1 LLIRELIVTGLFAA
15 LLVIYLLAE
24 RFTLNKNIR
33 RIPLRICVTGTR
45 GKSSVTRLIA
55 ASLRE
60 AGFAV
65 LARTT
70 GSKPVV
76 IFPDGEEEEIR
87 RRGSPSILEGKRILK
102 KGAELQ
108 AQALVLELM
117 SIHPECGY
125 YESVQ
130 MFKPHV
136 LVITNVRL
144 DHLAQMGTSKEGIA
158 CSLAS
163 SIPQDATVFVPQQE
177 FFPVFKEVTDRMNS
191 TIIQILG
198 DSFAEYL
205 PPKKKLLSFEPE
217 ENIRL
222 ALAVTEF
229 LGMDEKSALRGM
241 AKARHDF
248 GRLRIWTADI
258 GSPPRSWY
266 LVSSFAANDPEST
279 QLVLSRFQEKK
290 PFNGIKMI
298 GLLNLRRDRGDRTLQ
313 WLKALKEGAF
323 PEIRRFFFIGDH
335 AHALKSRLKS
345 SGKTEL
351 FVFRTLEPKKIM
363 EEISGTM
370 KEEAVLIGMG
380 NMGGAG
386 KELIGYWEDIGKPY
400 DF

>member
-15 LLVIYLLAE
+15 LLVIYLLVE

-45 GKSSVTRLIA
+45 GKSSITRLIA

-76 IFPDGEEEEIR
+76 IFPDGEEEEVR

-102 KGAELQ
+102 KGVELQ

-125 YESVQ
+125 CESVQ

-136 LVITNVRL
+136 LVLTNVRL
-144 DHLAQMGTSKEGIA
+144 DHLAQMGASKESIA
-158 CSLAS
+158 RSFAS
-163 SIPQDATVFVPQQE
+163 SIPKDATVFVPQQE
-177 FFPVFKEVTDRMNS
+177 FFPVFKEVADRMNS
-191 TIIQILG
+191 KIIQIPGISSL
-198 DSFAEYL
+198 EYL
-205 PPKKKLLSFEPE
+205 QPKKKLLSFELE

-229 LGMDEKSALRGM
+229 LGMDEKVALRGM

-248 GRLRIWTADI
+248 GSLRVWIADI
-258 GSPPRSWY
+258 GSPPKSWY

-279 QLVLSRFQEKK
+279 RLVLSRFLEKK
-290 PFNGIKMI
+290 PFNGKKMI
-298 GLLNLRRDRGDRTLQ
+298 GLLNLRRDRGDRTLH

-335 AHALKSRLKS
+335 AHALKRRLKLLE
-345 SGKTEL
+345 GKKL
-351 FVFRTLEPKKIM
+351 FASKTLEPQKIM
-363 EEISGTM
+363 EEISGEV
-370 KEEAVLIGMG
+370 KEETVLVGMG
-380 NMGGAG
+380 NMGGVG
-386 KELIGYWEDIGKPY
+386 KELVGYWEDIGKPH